1 MEYRRR
7 SLSSDLDE
15 DLEEPYTR
23 RRDKSASSI
32 DDQLDQYAEYL
43 YNGTFSVARFLC
55 GGFLNLIKD
64 CLRCKSGY

>member
-23 RRDKSASSI
+23 QRSISSSI
-32 DDQLDQYAEYL
+32 DEQLDQYAEYL

-64 CLRCKSGY
+64 CLRCKSSR